1 MKLGFERS
9 FVESEPGAEWL
20 LEDLRALGDLCLP
33 GGLGKAIPWT
43 GVEAVVTAKDSS
55 AHGNPKF
62 LGNRALVFDGKK
74 RNTAPVVELLGGR
87 DGLGWTGIDASGAS
101 SAAVRKWLVWLE
113 I

>member
-43 GVEAVVTAKDSS
+43 GVEAVVEIIIAV
-55 AHGNPKF
+55 
-62 LGNRALVFDGKK
+62 RALGAHVL
-74 RNTAPVVELLGGR
+74 RSR
-87 DGLGWTGIDASGAS
+87 GI
-101 SAAVRKWLVWLE
+101 VLC
-113 I
+113 